1 MRSFRS
7 AREGSEPV
15 ARPRRSGAERATTN
29 VGRYFG
35 RFFERF
41 RGIPLFVALWIVF
54 MILLVWLIER
64 R

>member
-1 MRSFRS
+1 M
-7 AREGSEPV
+7 

-41 RGIPLFVALWIVF
+41 RGIQLFVALWIVF
-54 MILLVWLIER
+54 LILLVWPIER